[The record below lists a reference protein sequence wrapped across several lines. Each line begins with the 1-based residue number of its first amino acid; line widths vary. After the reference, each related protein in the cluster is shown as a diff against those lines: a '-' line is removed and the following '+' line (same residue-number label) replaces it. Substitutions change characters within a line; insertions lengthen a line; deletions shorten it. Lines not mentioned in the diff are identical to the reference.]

1 MNNYELIKF
10 KDKDFELDVSV
21 SPEEDTV
28 WLTKDEIA
36 LLFERDRTVISKH
49 INNIYKEGE
58 LDEQSTCAKN
68 AQVQLEGNR
77 KIVRTH
83 KFYNLDVIISV
94 GYRVKS
100 NRGIIF
106 RKWANNVLKQYLLK
120 GYVVDNNRVIIS
132 KENFVKLENDVQN
145 IKKEIKNIKEKVFIE
160 PVKEK
165 LFFNGEYFDAYEF
178 ICSLVESAT
187 QSILIIDPYLD
198 VHGLKIFKKV
208 PQGVL
213 KTICISSKSKI
224 KQEDVDLFKKQFGEI
239 NIKTNDSIH
248 DRFLILDANVCYSL
262 GTSLNYMGKRIFS
275 ILKVESKCIIDA
287 LIHAQR

>member
-10 KDKDFELDVSV
+10 RDKDFELDVSV

-28 WLTKDEIA
+28 WLTNEQIS
-36 LLFERDRTVISKH
+36 LLFDLDRTVISRH
-49 INNIYKEGE
+49 INNIYKEDE
-58 LDEQSTCAKN
+58 LEKESTCAKN
-68 AQVQLEGNR
+68 AHMASNR
-77 KIVRTH
+77 LYYINY
-83 KFYNLDVIISV
+83 YNLDVIISV

-100 NRGIIF
+100 KRGILF
-106 RKWANNVLKQYLLK
+106 RKWATNVLKQYLLK
-120 GYVVDNNRVIIS
+120 GYVVDNNRVTIS
-132 KENFVKLENDVQN
+132 KDNFVKLENDVQN

-187 QSILIIDPYLD
+187 KSILIIDPYLD

-239 NIKTNDSIH
+239 NIKMNDSIH

-262 GTSLNYMGKRIFS
+262 GTSLNYMGKRVFS

-287 LIHAQR
+287 LIHAQK